1 MSDWAVPIV
10 SGVIGSLIGG
20 GIVAIII
27 YRLDVK
33 SKFDSRLR
41 GVESRLSFIEGKLS
55 NFGQTPIAELTQKQA
70 IQDRERISKPQ
81 HQ

>member
-33 SKFDSRLR
+33 SKL
-41 GVESRLSFIEGKLS
+41 GG
-55 NFGQTPIAELTQKQA
+55 
-70 IQDRERISKPQ
+70 
-81 HQ
+81 

>member
-1 MSDWAVPIV
+1 MSEWTVPIA

-41 GVESRLSFIEGKLS
+41 AVESGLSFIEGKLS
-55 NFGQTPIAELTQKQA
+55 NVGQTPIAELTQKQA
-70 IQDRERISKPQ
+70 TQDRDRLSQPQ

>member
-1 MSDWAVPIV
+1 MSDWVVPIV

-20 GIVAIII
+20 GIVAIIF

-33 SKFDSRLR
+33 SKFDSRLS

-55 NFGQTPIAELTQKQA
+55 NLGQTPIAELTQKRA
-70 IQDRERISKPQ
+70 SQDRERLSEPQ